1 MKYKQYEQ
9 RKKELLNLP
18 PKEYEE
24 AIKKL
29 AEELKI

>member
-1 MKYKQYEQ
+1 MKEYER
-9 RKKELLNLP
+9 RKKELQDLP